1 MCVILMA
8 YIAFPMLFDDGRCDR
23 VHRKLNSVVN
33 IIEIVDKL
41 RVMLWCA
48 QL

>member
-8 YIAFPMLFDDGRCDR
+8 HIAHTMLFDDGHCDR

-33 IIEIVDKL
+33 IIEGADKL
-41 RVMLWCA
+41 PVILW
-48 QL
+48 